1 MALNPTILA
10 ATIKSQLD
18 AEFGPQGHPGGDD
31 DRKKF
36 AEVIAQAIV
45 NHFKANGLVIVS
57 HPMGP
62 GTGTIT

>member
-1 MALNPTILA
+1 MALNPTALA
-10 ATIKSQLD
+10 ADIKARLD
-18 AEFGPQGHPGGDD
+18 SEFGPQGHTGGDG
-31 DRKKF
+31 DRQAF